1 MPSKKLTSQRFRY
14 QYAAKFICTATIPDT
29 SQQSSFPPGNY
40 FTAINIHNPFERSVK
55 FRVKIAQPGQIS
67 KWLSF
72 GLKGDEVVRLT
83 CKDIEKFEIVT
94 IHGFEGFMVI
104 ESLYSLDVTAVYT
117 AAGGNSYVVSMDV
130 EEIKER
136 KLKSV

>member
-1 MPSKKLTSQRFRY
+1 MPTKKLTSQRFRY

-40 FTAINIHNPFERSVK
+40 ATAINIHNPFERSVN

-72 GLKGDEVVRLT
+72 KLNGDEVLRLT
-83 CKDIEKFEIVT
+83 CREIEKFDIVT

-104 ESLYSLDVTAVYT
+104 ESLYSLDMTAVYT
-117 AAGGNSYVVSMDV
+117 AAGRDGYVTSMDV
-130 EEIKER
+130 EEVKER
-136 KLKSV
+136 RLR

>member
-1 MPSKKLTSQRFRY
+1 MPTKKLTDRRFRY

-29 SQQSSFPPGNY
+29 SQQSSFPPGSY
-40 FTAINIHNPFERSVK
+40 STAINIHNPFERSVK

-67 KWLSF
+67 KWLTFS
-72 GLKGDEVVRLT
+72 LKGDEVLRLT
-83 CKDIEKFEIVT
+83 CKEIEKFGIVT

-117 AAGGNSYVVSMDV
+117 AAGRDSYVTSIDI
-130 EEIKER
+130 EEVKER
-136 KLKSV
+136 RLR